1 MAIDNNAHTLIRDL
15 VLSVQENEPKTKQK
29 ANTVTTAIGGGA
41 TLAVSGLAVLLE
53 NDLGLPTWAIWILV
67 AIGIFGTT
75 LSVNKTTNGFTGSVA
90 DKLQLELAKRIDLN
104 HNHDEVIEA
113 VTAQSEKQD
122 VETIDPEVL
131 KAEADQL
138 AAGSN

>member
-1 MAIDNNAHTLIRDL
+1 MAVDQSANTLIRDL

-53 NDLGLPTWAIWILV
+53 NDLGLPTWAIWLLV

-104 HNHDEVIEA
+104 HNHDGDVVEAIASSEVEP
-113 VTAQSEKQD
+113 T
-122 VETIDPEVL
+122 DPIAL
-131 KAEADQL
+131 RAEAARL
-138 AAGSN
+138 AANES